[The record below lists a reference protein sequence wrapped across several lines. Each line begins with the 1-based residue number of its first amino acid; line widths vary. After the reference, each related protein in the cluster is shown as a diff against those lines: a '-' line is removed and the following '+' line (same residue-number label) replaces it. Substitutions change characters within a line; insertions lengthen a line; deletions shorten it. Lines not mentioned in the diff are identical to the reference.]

1 MKRFMIAPDSF
12 KGTMPA
18 DEAASVIQSAILTHI
33 PDAQVKCLPMAD
45 GGEGMVEAYLRILG
59 GERKTAWVSGPFGG
73 PMEAF
78 YGLLADNTAVI
89 EMAACAGLPLVEGR
103 RDPLHAT
110 TKGVGELIRIAEQEG
125 AARIVMGIGGSATN
139 DCGIGMAAALG
150 YRFLDENKNPVEP
163 LACNMLDIR
172 HIEKPD
178 QLPAI
183 PVMAACD
190 VDNPLY
196 GPSGATYTFGRQK
209 GAEGDTLAL
218 LEAGIQTMAE
228 VILRDL
234 KADVANVPGAG
245 AAGGLGA
252 GLLAF
257 LGAELKPGIDLL
269 LDTCGFDEMLQG
281 CDIVLTGEGK
291 IDWQS
296 ARGKVPVGIA
306 RRAKKANVPC
316 IALCGAIGDGA
327 EAVYGQGITAIFSA
341 VRGAS
346 DFDTIKK
353 TCHEDLAILADSVI
367 RLLLAI
373 GGQCKHN

>member
-1 MKRFMIAPDSF
+1 MKRFIIAPDSF

-18 DEAASVIQSAILTHI
+18 DEAASVIQNAIFTHI
-33 PDAQVKCLPMAD
+33 PDAQITCLPMAD

-59 GERKTAWVSGPFGG
+59 GERKTAWVSGPFGE

-78 YGLLADNTAVI
+78 YGLLMDNTAVI
-89 EMAACAGLPLVEGR
+89 EMAACAGLPLVDGR

-163 LACNMLDIR
+163 LACNMRHIR

-196 GPSGATYTFGRQK
+196 GPVGATYTFGRQK
-209 GAEGDTLAL
+209 GAEDDTLAL

-281 CDIVLTGEGK
+281 SDIVLTGEGK

-296 ARGKVPVGIA
+296 AHGKVPVGIA

-327 EAVYGQGITAIFSA
+327 EAVYEQGITAIFSA

-346 DFDTIKK
+346 DFDGIKK
-353 TCHEDLAILADSVI
+353 TCHGDLSILADSVV

-373 GGQCKHN
+373 GG

>member
-1 MKRFMIAPDSF
+1 MKRFIIAPDSF
-12 KGTMPA
+12 KGTMSA
-18 DEAASVIQSAILTHI
+18 DEAASIMQNAVLTHI
-33 PDAQVKCLPMAD
+33 PDAQIKCLPMAD

-59 GERKTAWVSGPFGG
+59 GKRKNAWVSGPFGE

-110 TKGVGELIRIAEQEG
+110 TKGVGELIRFVEQEG

-150 YRFLDENKNPVEP
+150 YLFLDEKRQPVEP
-163 LACNMLDIR
+163 LACNMRRIR

-183 PVMAACD
+183 PIMAACD

-196 GPSGATYTFGRQK
+196 GPAGATHTFGRQK
-209 GAEGDTLAL
+209 GAEDDVLAL
-218 LEAGIQTMAE
+218 LEAGIQNVTE
-228 VILRDL
+228 VILHDL
-234 KADVANVPGAG
+234 GVAVANVPGAG

-252 GLLAF
+252 GLIAF
-257 LGAELKPGIDLL
+257 LGAELRPGIDLL

-281 CDIVLTGEGK
+281 CDIALTGEGR

-296 ARGKVPVGIA
+296 AHGKVPVGIA
-306 RRAKKANVPC
+306 RRAKKADVPC
-316 IALCGAIGDGA
+316 IALCGAVGDGA
-327 EAVYGQGITAIFSA
+327 QAVYEQGITAIFSA

-346 DFDTIKK
+346 DFDGIKK
-353 TCHEDLAILADSVI
+353 TCHEDLAILADSVV

-373 GGQCKHN
+373 EG